1 MFWEHENDRRR
12 ASLGVVVIVLGGL
25 LVGCAGPGDA
35 TLVPVAATVQ
45 VLPSATPLADL
56 TQQPVVEASPSAS
69 AANATATQTA
79 IPALPTATQTAVSV
93 LPTATP
99 TDPPATPLPSL
110 EALSLKLAPVAEGL
124 DRPLFVTHADDGRGR
139 LFIVEK
145 AGTVRILADGRLVE
159 RPFLDI
165 RDRVGS
171 GGSEQGLLG
180 LAFAPEYERT
190 GYFYA
195 NYTDRRGDTV
205 VARYQAAVEPDL
217 ADPASEAAVLKL
229 KQPAG
234 NHNGGMLA
242 FGPDGQLWIG
252 AGDGGGSNDR
262 FGNGQN
268 PGTLLGKMLRL
279 DVTSDPGQ
287 AYTIP
292 ADNPWLSSDWN
303 GQDVRDEVWAVGLR
317 NPWRYSFDRST
328 GDLWIADV
336 GQNRYE
342 EINRVPAGSPGG
354 LNFGWPITEGA
365 HCFPEDKACDRR
377 GLEEPI
383 FDYPHEEGNCSIT
396 GGYVYR
402 GTQIPALVGAYIFG
416 DFCSGKI
423 WALAREGTDW
433 NATALLDTDLS
444 LSSFGE
450 DEAGELYVTDL
461 NRGGVYRLA
470 MP

>member
-1 MFWEHENDRRR
+1 MSWRHETDGRR
-12 ASLGVVVIVLGGL
+12 ANLGVVAIVLGGML
-25 LVGCAGPGDA
+25 FGCAGPSDP
-35 TLVPVAATVQ
+35 TPVSVAATVE
-45 VLPSATPLADL
+45 VLPSVAPPADL
-56 TQQPVVEASPSAS
+56 TQQPVVETPPIAS
-69 AANATATQTA
+69 AATATATRTA
-79 IPALPTATQTAVSV
+79 VPILPTE
-93 LPTATP
+93 TP
-99 TDPPATPLPSL
+99 TDLPATPLPSL

-124 DRPLFVTHADDGRGR
+124 DRPLFVTHADDGSDR

-145 AGTVRILADGRLVE
+145 PGTVRILSEGRIAE

-171 GGSEQGLLG
+171 SGSEQGLLG
-180 LAFAPEYERT
+180 LAFAPDYERT
-190 GYFYA
+190 GYFYV

-205 VARYQAAVEPDL
+205 VARYQVTVDPNL
-217 ADPASEAAVLKL
+217 ADPASGAVVLKL

-242 FGPDGQLWIG
+242 FGPDGRLWIG

-262 FGNGQN
+262 YGNGQN
-268 PGTLLGKMLRL
+268 PRTLLGKMLRL

-287 AYTIP
+287 AYVIP

-303 GQDVRDEVWAVGLR
+303 GQAVRDEVWAVGLR

-377 GLEEPI
+377 GLETPLFE
-383 FDYPHEEGNCSIT
+383 YSHEEGNCSIT

-402 GTQIPALVGAYIFG
+402 GAQIPALAGAYLFG

-423 WALAREGTDW
+423 WALAREGTGW
-433 NATALLDTDLS
+433 NATAMLDTDLS

-470 MP
+470 TE

>member
-1 MFWEHENDRRR
+1 M
-12 ASLGVVVIVLGGL
+12 
-25 LVGCAGPGDA
+25 
-35 TLVPVAATVQ
+35 
-45 VLPSATPLADL
+45 
-56 TQQPVVEASPSAS
+56 
-69 AANATATQTA
+69 
-79 IPALPTATQTAVSV
+79 
-93 LPTATP
+93 
-99 TDPPATPLPSL
+99 
-110 EALSLKLAPVAEGL
+110 EALSLKLASVAEGL

-205 VARYQAAVEPDL
+205 VARYQAVVDPNL
-217 ADPASEAAVLKL
+217 ADPASEAVVMKL

-242 FGPDGQLWIG
+242 FGPDGRLWIG
-252 AGDGGGSNDR
+252 AGDGGGFERSVR
-262 FGNGQN
+262 QRTEPRKLCSGRCCG
-268 PGTLLGKMLRL
+268 L
-279 DVTSDPGQ
+279 TSRAIPGQ

-342 EINRVPAGSPGG
+342 EINRVPGRFAGRFELRVADHRGRPLFPGG
-354 LNFGWPITEGA
+354 SGLRLSGVGDAHLRILTRGWQW
-365 HCFPEDKACDRR
+365 
-377 GLEEPI
+377 
-383 FDYPHEEGNCSIT
+383 SIT

-402 GTQIPALVGAYIFG
+402 GRRFPH
-416 DFCSGKI
+416 
-423 WALAREGTDW
+423 
-433 NATALLDTDLS
+433 
-444 LSSFGE
+444 
-450 DEAGELYVTDL
+450 
-461 NRGGVYRLA
+461 
-470 MP
+470 